1 MKRVF
6 GNDRIYPACH
16 ISSALIKL
24 KEKAITFSLED
35 LKTFKSLNLAV
46 TWVADQPSERI
57 AEDNANIER
66 VDAQTRGVK
75 KW

>member
-1 MKRVF
+1 MTDNIKLKMQNKYGR
-6 GNDRIYPACH
+6 DLIYPACH

-46 TWVADQPSERI
+46 TWVADQPKE
-57 AEDNANIER
+57 
-66 VDAQTRGVK
+66 VQ
-75 KW
+75 